1 MRRDLL
7 KSGLAVAVGST
18 LSGLGLNAIAQDNG
32 PQEGKHYRRVTPTVA
47 VAIPGKIEVV
57 EFFWFGCQHC
67 YSLEPAMQEWVKK
80 LPADVVFRK
89 EHVAFPQAIKHQ
101 QLFYTLRAL
110 GVESNTTSKVFEA
123 IHKERKLLLTAT
135 EQAEFAEKL
144 GIDKKKYTD
153 TLASFTVQTVL
164 KKSSNLSDAYKVDS
178 VPVLTINGKYYTG
191 PAMAGN
197 NGAALEVA
205 DILIKK
211 ERALKS

>member
-7 KSGLAVAVGST
+7 KSGLAVALGST
-18 LSGLGLNAIAQDNG
+18 LSSIGLNAYAQDAG

-47 VAIPGKIEVV
+47 VEIPGKIEVV
-57 EFFWFGCQHC
+57 EFFWYGCPHC
-67 YSLEPAMQEWVKK
+67 YSLEPVLQDWVKK

-89 EHVAFPQAIKHQ
+89 EHVAFPQAVKHQ
-101 QLFYTLRAL
+101 QMFYTLRAL
-110 GVESNTTSKVFEA
+110 GAESTATVKVFEA
-123 IHKERKLLLTAT
+123 IHKERKLLLTASD
-135 EQAEFAEKL
+135 QADFAASL

-178 VPVLTINGKYYTG
+178 VPVLTINGKFYTG
-191 PAMAGN
+191 PSMAGN

-205 DILIKK
+205 DALIKK
-211 ERALKS
+211 ERVQKS

>member
-18 LSGLGLNAIAQDNG
+18 LSSIGLNAYAQDAG
-32 PQEGKHYRRVTPTVA
+32 PQEGRHYRRVTPTVA
-47 VAIPGKIEVV
+47 VEIPGKIEVV

-67 YSLEPAMQEWVKK
+67 YSLEPVLQDWVKK

-89 EHVAFPQAIKHQ
+89 EHVAFPQAVKHQ
-101 QLFYTLRAL
+101 QMFYTLRAL
-110 GVESNTTSKVFEA
+110 GAESTATVKVFEA
-123 IHKERKLLLTAT
+123 IHKERKLLLTASD
-135 EQAEFAEKL
+135 QADFAASL

-178 VPVLTINGKYYTG
+178 VPVLTINGKFYTG
-191 PAMAGN
+191 PSMAGN

-205 DILIKK
+205 DALIKK
-211 ERALKS
+211 ERIQKS

>member
-18 LSGLGLNAIAQDNG
+18 LSSIGLNAYAQDAG
-32 PQEGKHYRRVTPTVA
+32 PQEGRHYRRVTPTVA
-47 VAIPGKIEVV
+47 VEIPGKIEVV

-67 YSLEPAMQEWVKK
+67 YSLEPVLQDWVKK

-89 EHVAFPQAIKHQ
+89 EHVAFPQAVKHQ
-101 QLFYTLRAL
+101 QMFYTLRAL
-110 GVESNTTSKVFEA
+110 GAESTATVKVFEA
-123 IHKERKLLLTAT
+123 IHKERKLLLTASD
-135 EQAEFAEKL
+135 QADFAASL

-178 VPVLTINGKYYTG
+178 VPVLTINGKFYTG
-191 PAMAGN
+191 PSMAGN

-205 DILIKK
+205 DALIKK
-211 ERALKS
+211 ERVQKS